1 MIIFWKIILTIL
13 LTMLITCMV
22 GAIGSMND
30 SPKCNKLCKIAFY
43 TLAGEGFVIIV
54 MAILHLWSII

>member
-1 MIIFWKIILTIL
+1 MFWKIILTIL
-13 LTMLITCMV
+13 LTMIITCMV

-30 SPKCNKLCKIAFY
+30 SPKGNKLSKIALY
-43 TLAGEGFVIIV
+43 VLAGEGFAIIV

>member
-22 GAIGSMND
+22 GAIGSI
-30 SPKCNKLCKIAFY
+30 KGNKLCNIAFY
-43 TLAGEGFVIIV
+43 TLAGEGFAVIV
-54 MAILHLWSII
+54 MVILHLWSII